1 MCQLNDIFL
10 AETFYNNNVRDKFVE
25 GVYLGKKNAAET
37 HVSNWTNNIS
47 NIQNRCTNEAIESF
61 KMVDEDN

>member
-1 MCQLNDIFL
+1 L

-37 HVSNWTNNIS
+37 HVSNWSNNIS

-61 KMVDEDN
+61 KTVDEET